1 MNHPAD
7 PAYQIEVQVDEPY
20 AGQVDPEDLTAAV
33 QATLQHEGVATAS
46 LTLVITG
53 DEVIQEL
60 NRTFR
65 GVDAPTDVL
74 SFPSQGGE
82 DGLALPPE
90 LASELAH
97 YLGDIVIALPYAARQ
112 AAHYQTP
119 LGSELRL
126 LTVHGTLHLL
136 GYDHG
141 TPEEKAAMWAAQRA
155 VLALL
160 GEKDLGARYDE
171 MESGG

>member
-1 MNHPAD
+1 MHHPAD
-7 PAYQIEVQVDEPY
+7 PAYQIDVQVDEPY
-20 AGQVDPEDLTAAV
+20 AGQVDPEDLAAAV
-33 QATLQHEGVATAS
+33 RATLQHEAVATAS

-53 DEVIQEL
+53 DEVVQEL

-74 SFPSQGGE
+74 SFPGQGEGGG
-82 DGLALPPE
+82 GLALPPE

-112 AAHYQTP
+112 AAHYQTS

-136 GYDHG
+136 GHDHG
-141 TPEEKAAMWAAQRA
+141 TAEEKAAMWAAQRE

-160 GEKDLGARYDE
+160 GEKDLGVRYDGDE
-171 MESGG
+171 I